1 MKSMEQAAACRPAW
15 LLLCLLVACLGL
27 PSLVLA
33 HDARPVA
40 VTLIEVLPSTF
51 QASLRVPPTVEP
63 QNFPSLVWPAGCERL
78 TGDEGALP
86 LWRCPTGLAGT
97 NFSLRFPQFN
107 PSLATFYR
115 IEWLE
120 RAPQLAILPPTAQG
134 WQVPEA
140 DGPAKVLREYSLLG
154 IEHILFGYDH
164 LLFVLGLL
172 VIARTWRR
180 ILLTVTGFT
189 LAHSITLS
197 LSSLGWLQVPI
208 APVEATIA
216 LSIVFLAVEISRPR
230 HHPSLTYQYP
240 VLVSFSFGLLHGLG
254 FASALGEIGLAENQ
268 VLLSLLFFNIG
279 VELGQLA
286 FILAVGGLALLVT
299 AWGLRHLPAATRE
312 RLRWQADRTASYVI
326 GVPAT
331 YWLLERLGG

>member
-1 MKSMEQAAACRPAW
+1 MRLTEHAAACRPTL
-15 LLLCLLVACLGL
+15 LLLCLLVACLWL
-27 PSLVLA
+27 PTLVQA

-40 VTLIEVLPSTF
+40 VTIIEVLPGTF
-51 QASLRVPPTVEP
+51 QATLRVPPTVEP
-63 QNFPSLVWPAGCERL
+63 RNFPSLVWPAGCEPL
-78 TGDEGALP
+78 AGNEGALP

-97 NFSLRFPQFN
+97 NLSLRFPQFN
-107 PSLATFYR
+107 PSLATFYHL
-115 IEWLE
+115 EWLD
-120 RAPQLAILPPTAQG
+120 RAPQLAIRPPTEQG
-134 WQVPEA
+134 WQVPA
-140 DGPAKVLREYSLLG
+140 VAGPAQVLKEYSLLG

-189 LAHSITLS
+189 LAHSISLS
-197 LSSLGWLQVPI
+197 LSSLGWLQIPI

-216 LSIVFLAVEISRPR
+216 LSIVFLAVEISRAR
-230 HHPSLTYQYP
+230 HQPSLTHQYP

-268 VLLSLLFFNIG
+268 MLLSLLFFNIG

-299 AWGLRHLPAATRE
+299 AWGLRHPQAATLE
-312 RLRWQADRTASYVI
+312 QLRRQADLVVSYVI
-326 GVPAT
+326 GVPAS